1 MSNDDNPEKWL
12 QDLDRKRRSID
23 LRLDRE
29 GRWWHDGQPF
39 DHPRLIGAF
48 NRGLALHEESR
59 EPILRVG
66 TQWCYIHCEDT
77 PFIALRAQFEP
88 ARLVV
93 TMNTEERVQIPTNGL
108 TYLGEYLYALLEDG
122 RLVRF
127 NRAATASLAGHLTQH
142 ADRFVLTGPDGTC
155 WPIDSP
161 STGPQPA

>member
-12 QDLDRKRRSID
+12 QDLDRRRRSID

-39 DHPRLIGAF
+39 DHPRLIDAF

-66 TQWCYIHCEDT
+66 TQWCYIRCCEDPIHRSACSVRTTT
-77 PFIALRAQFEP
+77 PRRNDEHRGTRPYSGGWPYISRGIFVCP
-88 ARLVV
+88 ARGRSSSTIQPSGDSVTGWLISPNTLV
-93 TMNTEERVQIPTNGL
+93 
-108 TYLGEYLYALLEDG
+108 
-122 RLVRF
+122 
-127 NRAATASLAGHLTQH
+127 
-142 ADRFVLTGPDGTC
+142 FVLTGPDGTC

-161 STGPQPA
+161 PTELQPA